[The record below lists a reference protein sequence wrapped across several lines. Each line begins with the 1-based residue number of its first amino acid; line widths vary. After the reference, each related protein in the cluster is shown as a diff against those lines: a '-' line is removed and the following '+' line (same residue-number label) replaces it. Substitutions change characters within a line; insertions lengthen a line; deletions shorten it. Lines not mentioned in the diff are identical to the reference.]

1 MYVRTIYNTLA
12 SDEQKALPG
21 RVSEKGDLIRT
32 RPVAPVDQEG
42 GKDEHVNYHEKGEC

>member
-21 RVSEKGDLIRT
+21 AVSEKGDLIITQVWLR
-32 RPVAPVDQEG
+32 RVIRKAERM
-42 GKDEHVNYHEKGEC
+42 NM